1 MTRLQVWH
9 GDICDLEVDAIVSP
23 ATVSLWM
30 SSGVG
35 AAIKK
40 RGGDAIE
47 IAAVRK
53 APIAL
58 GAATVT
64 PAGALLAKHVI
75 HVATLEAAHRTTPEV
90 VSAAARSAVRAAR
103 EIGARSLA
111 IPALG
116 AGAGGLDGGTSARAT
131 VGAVRDELAA
141 GSGPGRVI
149 FALQDPET
157 FTAYRDEVERTETS
171 VPSA

>member
-1 MTRLQVWH
+1 MTRLLAWH

-47 IAAVRK
+47 IAAVRR
-53 APIAL
+53 APVAL
-58 GAATVT
+58 GDTVVT
-64 PAGALLAKHVI
+64 PAGSLLAKHVI

-90 VSAAARSAVRAAR
+90 VAGAVRGAVRAAR
-103 EIGARSLA
+103 GIGARSLA

-116 AGAGGLDGGTSARAT
+116 AGMGGLDAEASARAT

-141 GSGPGRVI
+141 APGAIRVI

-157 FTAYRDEVERTETS
+157 FEAYRDEIERTETT
-171 VPSA
+171 VTSA